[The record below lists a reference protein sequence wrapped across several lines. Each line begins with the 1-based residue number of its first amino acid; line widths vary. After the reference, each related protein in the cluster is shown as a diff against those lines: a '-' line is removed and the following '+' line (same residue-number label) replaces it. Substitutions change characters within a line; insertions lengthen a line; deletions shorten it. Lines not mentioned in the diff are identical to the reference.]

1 MLSHAQPEIAQPK
14 VKKQRLQL
22 LEVEK
27 EAKYELKKKKKKK
40 RNMHNATALGGREK
54 GKIPIVETGL
64 PFPLPLGSKLL
75 NVDAAFSINNPLYN
89 NRQRSKSKML
99 F

>member
-14 VKKQRLQL
+14 VNKQRLQL

-27 EAKYELKKKKKKK
+27 EAKYEWIKKKKKK

-54 GKIPIVETGL
+54 GKIPIT
-64 PFPLPLGSKLL
+64 
-75 NVDAAFSINNPLYN
+75 
-89 NRQRSKSKML
+89 
-99 F
+99 

>member
-27 EAKYELKKKKKKK
+27 EAKYEWKKKKG
-40 RNMHNATALGGREK
+40 NMHNATALEVEK
-54 GKIPIVETGL
+54 KA
-64 PFPLPLGSKLL
+64 KYQLL
-75 NVDAAFSINNPLYN
+75 KPVSPSPSPWGQNS
-89 NRQRSKSKML
+89 
-99 F
+99 

>member
-1 MLSHAQPEIAQPK
+1 
-14 VKKQRLQL
+14 

-27 EAKYELKKKKKKK
+27 EAKYELKKKKKE

-75 NVDAAFSINNPLYN
+75 NVDAALSINNPLYN
-89 NRQRSKSKML
+89 NRQRSKSKDVIL
-99 F
+99 KFI